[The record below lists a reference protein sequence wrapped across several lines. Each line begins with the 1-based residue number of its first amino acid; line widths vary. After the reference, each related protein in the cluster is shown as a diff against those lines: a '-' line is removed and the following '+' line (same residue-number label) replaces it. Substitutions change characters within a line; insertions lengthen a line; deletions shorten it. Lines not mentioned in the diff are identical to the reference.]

1 VPKLNFSNFN
11 AKRPVVETP
20 NCSVILQTAYGA
32 VRTMSHPFKAVSLSF
47 KQAPLAVRELLAL
60 DEAACRR
67 FIEHLRTD
75 LHLSDVLVLS
85 TCNRTEVYY
94 AHETDQSA
102 LIIQA
107 LGQLKLSPDADSL
120 ASYFTR
126 YLDADAASRH
136 LFEVALGLDAQ
147 VVGDMQIINQ
157 VKNAYQWTAD
167 ADAAGPFLHRLLH
180 TIFFTNKRVQQETS
194 FRDGAASMSYAA
206 LELVEELTADVAS
219 PRVLVVGLGE
229 IGSDVCRHLADSR
242 AFASVTLCN
251 RTRARAELLAAE
263 FAPGRLQIVDFEN
276 LQAALRDADVIIS
289 SINRESPF
297 FTRELV
303 EHLDVLS
310 YKFFIDLAVPRSVGA
325 DVEQVPGVLVY
336 NVDAIESKASA
347 ALEQRVAAIP
357 QVQALIDENLADF
370 ANWSREMLVS
380 PLIQRMKAGLETLRQ
395 QELERFQKKTTPAE
409 AKLLEEATRALMQK
423 VLKQHVLQLKAAC
436 RREEAEQLLPLL
448 AELFD
453 VEHQQSLA

>member
-1 VPKLNFSNFN
+1 
-11 AKRPVVETP
+11 
-20 NCSVILQTAYGA
+20 
-32 VRTMSHPFKAVSLSF
+32 MSHPFKAVSLSF
-47 KQAPLAVRELLAL
+47 KQAPLAIRELLAL

-67 FIEHLRTD
+67 FLQQLRTELQLAD
-75 LHLSDVLVLS
+75 LLVLS

-94 AHETDQSA
+94 AHEADQSEA
-102 LIIQA
+102 IIAA
-107 LGQLKLSPDADSL
+107 LGQLKHRPDA
-120 ASYFTR
+120 AAFAPYFDR
-126 YLDADAASRH
+126 YLAPEAATRH
-136 LFEVALGLDAQ
+136 LYEVALGLDAQ

-157 VKNAYQWTAD
+157 VKNAYQWAAD
-167 ADAAGPFLHRLLH
+167 ADVAGPFLHRLLH

-229 IGSDVCRHLADSR
+229 IGTDVCRHLAESR
-242 AFASVTLCN
+242 GFARVTLCN
-251 RTRARAELLAAE
+251 RTRARAEAVAAE
-263 FAPGRLQIVDFEN
+263 FAPGQLQVVDFEE
-276 LQAALRDADVIIS
+276 LTAAMREADVIIS
-289 SINRESPF
+289 SINRETPF

-303 EHLDVLS
+303 AHLDVLS
-310 YKFFIDLAVPRSVGA
+310 YKFFIDLAVPRSVAA

-347 ALEQRVAAIP
+347 ALEQRLAAVP
-357 QVQALIDENLADF
+357 QVRALIEESLHDF
-370 ANWSREMLVS
+370 ADWSREMLVS
-380 PLIQRMKAGLETLRQ
+380 PLIQRMKSGLEALRQ
-395 QELERFQKKTTPAE
+395 QELERFQKKATPAE

-436 RREEAEQLLPLL
+436 RRDEAEQLLPLL

-453 VEHQQSLA
+453 VEHQGQLA